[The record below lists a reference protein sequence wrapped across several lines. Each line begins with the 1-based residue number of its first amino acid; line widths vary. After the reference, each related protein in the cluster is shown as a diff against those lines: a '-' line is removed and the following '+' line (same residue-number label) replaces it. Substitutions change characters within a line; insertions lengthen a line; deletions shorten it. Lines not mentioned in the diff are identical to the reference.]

1 VIIIEISLCLN
12 LSLWIRGQ
20 NILDLDNQIFA
31 QIFAQIII
39 VLFSTLVHLKV
50 VHKHDDN
57 GNKENYIDYN
67 TGYQYFFHRFVFLL
81 LFFLVQNGVKSF
93 LKSQLH
99 FHEKT
104 LNHCKI
110 VPWKI
115 GVNENENMYIF
126 RNYFTPYDSQSSWI
140 WTAFSSWEVSK
151 SDVMNLV
158 RFEFDLLISIFDIFY
173 S

>member
-1 VIIIEISLCLN
+1 M
-12 LSLWIRGQ
+12 
-20 NILDLDNQIFA
+20 
-31 QIFAQIII
+31 
-39 VLFSTLVHLKV
+39 LFTLVHLKV
-50 VHKHDDN
+50 VQKHDDN
-57 GNKENYIDYN
+57 WNKENYIDYN

-99 FHEKT
+99 FPEKT
-104 LNHCKI
+104 RNHCKT
-110 VPWKI
+110 VHWKI
-115 GVNENENMYIF
+115 GVNKNENMYTF
-126 RNYFTPYDSQSSWI
+126 RNNFTPYDSQSSVI

-173 S
+173 SQKVTWNCTLQLLLCLCSVMNQH